1 MPTVKDLM
9 TAGPISVDPDESVEK
24 AILLMLKHGLS
35 GLPVTDTAGR
45 LLGIISEFDLLD
57 LIWDAK
63 TVLDKVYQHMT
74 REVRTAHED
83 DELTTAAELFRT
95 LSIRRLPVVRDHRL
109 VGILSRGDLL
119 RHVLQTR
126 GQRAPVTPRLLCPSN
141 VPLQNPAGI

>member
-1 MPTVKDLM
+1 M

-35 GLPVTDTAGR
+35 GLPVTDITGR

-63 TVLDKVYQHMT
+63 TALDKVYQHMT
-74 REVRTAHED
+74 REVRTVHED
-83 DELTTAAELFRT
+83 DELGTAAELFRT

-126 GQRAPVTPRLLCPSN
+126 GHRVPVTPRLLCPSN